1 MAATSTS
8 SDVAPAPAT
17 SEGPILSV
25 ISKRLRAL
33 RKKLNRIAQ
42 MEESL
47 AQGKT
52 LNKEQQ
58 DVLRSK
64 PDVLARIDEVEK
76 LRPPLSSAVE
86 EEHSLALS
94 SSNSKSAPEEHN
106 PSAAAA
112 VAVAGEEKE
121 VEEKKSD
128 DKDSIVKDLLYL
140 MYFGSLFDVKAQSVF
155 TSLMLTRTHERSCCL
170 TYDYVTDDATDLLVE
185 RDLDLISALQAL
197 MTSRPPNSALSHQN
211 ALEMCNQHAK
221 LWLSNADQPIDPQSN
236 ITYAGLRE
244 KLNKIMASDYFTATP
259 QMKGPGEVAAAAAV
273 GNFGSFQV
281 PMHETMVPVEVPVQ
295 IEGSVE
301 QYPDSEENLAN
312 YEEYETGER
321 QSGSAKEFQK
331 DDLEAENPPEV
342 VSAQT
347 EQEQLLAEEE
357 HGYRNMEFREQ
368 QYIPRRGPRG
378 GRGGGGGRR
387 GYPNGRGGRG
397 SGRGGGPYQNGRSQ
411 YYDNYNPRNYYNK
424 RGGRGGG
431 GGNTYHN
438 HSSAAQG
445 NHTQANMGVAS

>member
-8 SDVAPAPAT
+8 SDPAT
-17 SEGPILSV
+17 TEGPVLSV

-33 RKKLNRIAQ
+33 RKKHNRITQ

-64 PDVLARIDEVEK
+64 PSVLTLIDELEK
-76 LRPPLSSAVE
+76 LRAPLSSAVDE
-86 EEHSLALS
+86 EISLAIS
-94 SSNSKSAPEEHN
+94 SKTSPENHQSSTENHRDN
-106 PSAAAA
+106 DD
-112 VAVAGEEKE
+112 VDE
-121 VEEKKSD
+121 VEVDRIEGV
-128 DKDSIVKDLLYL
+128 VKDLLYL
-140 MYFGSLFDVKAQSVF
+140 MYFGSLFDVKPQSEF
-155 TSLMLTRTHERSCCL
+155 TSLMLTRTHERGCCL
-170 TYDYVTDDATDLLVE
+170 TYDYVTDDATDLLAE
-185 RDLDLISALQAL
+185 RDLDLISAVQAL
-197 MTSRPPNSALSHQN
+197 MISRPVNSALSHQN
-211 ALEMCNQHAK
+211 ALEKCIHHAK
-221 LWLSNADQPIDPQSN
+221 LWLQSSDETLDSQSVV
-236 ITYAGLRE
+236 TYAGLRE

-281 PMHETMVPVEVPVQ
+281 PVQESMVPVEVPVQ
-295 IEGSVE
+295 IEGSAE
-301 QYPDSEENLAN
+301 QYADTEENLAN
-312 YEEYETGER
+312 YEEYETGEH
-321 QSGSAKEFQK
+321 QTGNGEEFQK

-347 EQEQLLAEEE
+347 EQDQFQAEEE
-357 HGYRNMEFREQ
+357 YGYRNADYKEH
-368 QYIPRRGPRG
+368 QYIPRRGARG

-397 SGRGGGPYQNGRSQ
+397 NGRAGGPYQNGRGQ
-411 YYDNYNPRNYYNK
+411 FYDNYPRNYYNR

-431 GGNTYHN
+431 GGGGNGGNGGNSYYN
-438 HSSAAQG
+438 HSPAAQG
-445 NHTQANMGVAS
+445 NHNQANMGVES